1 MQNKYNNTKNIK
13 PVPKMSKQ
21 FVKIRIKSNLT
32 NLIKIRSFDTLPQI
46 ATKGSNEILVQSC
59 EYLINQKTAFALA

>member
-13 PVPKMSKQ
+13 PVPKMSTQ

-32 NLIKIRSFDTLPQI
+32 NLIKIRSFDPLP
-46 ATKGSNEILVQSC
+46 
-59 EYLINQKTAFALA
+59 